1 MQLSVYVLGRE
12 VATLEQSGDF
22 KSVLTYHPH
31 VAADDFVSL
40 TMPVRLES
48 YVWDDQL
55 PPVLQMNLPEG
66 YLLQVLQEQFG
77 PHIGAS
83 PIALLSVIGRN
94 MVGRLQVAAP
104 GAQLNE
110 PAQPIEVAALLKGDN
125 SEAAFAAL
133 VRQHATSG
141 VSGVVPKF
149 LDAQTTAASY
159 QAETSPRTVQAE
171 PVEALHPLR
180 APLAPHQKASL
191 TTRRHIIKG
200 SSAQLPFVA
209 LNEHLCMQVARRV
222 MPAALTEVSDDGQ
235 ALVVHRFD
243 VDEHGQPLWGMEDFC
258 SLLGL
263 RPAAKYDTT
272 WERIAKAVRDHVP
285 GAQRLATFRQLATTL
300 LLTYA
305 LRNADCHA
313 KNLAL
318 LYTSRANAHLSPA
331 YDMLT
336 TSVYPGF
343 QHNPPAIDF
352 MGKRTWAPGKN
363 LQKFIA
369 ATFGIQPKEQQHMVQ
384 AISDAVADVAPQVRQ
399 AMAQHPGFEDIG
411 KRMLMA
417 WAEGVQG
424 LRDARVYAVGDWN
437 AGEAFA
443 GFSAPPKLVADQRKI
458 GRSPFWASDNLANRT
473 ASSHL
478 NQSSK

>member
-1 MQLSVYVLGRE
+1 MKLAVYVLGRD
-12 VATLEQSGDF
+12 VAVLEQAGDF
-22 KSVLTYHPH
+22 KSVLSYHANTAP
-31 VAADDFVSL
+31 DDSVSL
-40 TMPVRLES
+40 TMPVRTES

-83 PIALLSVIGRN
+83 PIALLSVVGRN
-94 MVGRLQVAAP
+94 MVGRIQVAAP
-104 GAQLNE
+104 GAALHE
-110 PAQPIEVAALLKGDN
+110 PAKPVEVAELLRGDN
-125 SEAAFAAL
+125 SEQAFAEL

-149 LDAQTTAASY
+149 LDAQNEAVST
-159 QAETSPRTVQAE
+159 QA
-171 PVEALHPLR
+171 
-180 APLAPHQKASL
+180 APLANHKKASL
-191 TTRRHIIKG
+191 ITTRHIIKG
-200 SSAQLPFVA
+200 SSKQLPFVS
-209 LNEHLCMQVARRV
+209 LNEHLCMQVAARV
-222 MPAALTEVSDDGQ
+222 MPAAKTEVSDDGQ

-243 VDEHGQPLWGMEDFC
+243 VDEHGQPHWGMEDFC

-272 WERIAKAVRDHVP
+272 WERIARAVRDHVP
-285 GAQRLATFRQLATTL
+285 GERRLETYRQLANTL

-318 LYTSRANAHLSPA
+318 LYTSRADVHLSPA

-336 TSVYPGF
+336 TSVYAGF
-343 QHNPPAIDF
+343 QHHPPGIEF
-352 MGKRTWAPGKN
+352 MGKKTWAPGKN

-369 ATFGIQPKEQQHMVQ
+369 ATFGIQPKEQTQMVD
-384 AISDAVADVAPQVRQ
+384 AISDAVAEVGPLVRQ
-399 AMAQHPGFEDIG
+399 AMAEHAGFADLG

-417 WAEGVQG
+417 WSEGVHG
-424 LRDARVYAVGDWN
+424 LRDKRVYAMGDWQ
-437 AGEAFA
+437 AGAAFT
-443 GFSAPPKLVADQRKI
+443 GLSDPPKLNTPKSKI
-458 GRSPFWASDNLANRT
+458 GRSPLLGKR
-473 ASSHL
+473 
-478 NQSSK
+478 

>member
-1 MQLSVYVLGRE
+1 MKLSVFVLGRE
-12 VATLEQSGDF
+12 VATLTPSGDF
-22 KSVLTYHPH
+22 KSVLTYHPQ
-31 VAADDFVSL
+31 VEADDFVSL
-40 TMPVRLES
+40 TMPVRSES

-77 PHIGAS
+77 PHVGAS

-94 MVGRLQVAAP
+94 MVGRVQVAAA
-104 GAQLNE
+104 GADLAE
-110 PAQPIEVAALLKGDN
+110 PARPIEVADLLKGDN

-133 VRQHATSG
+133 VREHATSG

-149 LDAQTTAASY
+149 LDAQVSS
-159 QAETSPRTVQAE
+159 AETLGA
-171 PVEALHPLR
+171 
-180 APLAPHQKASL
+180 HQKASFLSQSQGRSQDDL
-191 TTRRHIIKG
+191 TPSEGLTRSGRFGGTIITRRHIIKG
-200 SSAQLPFVA
+200 SSSQLPFIA
-209 LNEHLCMQVARRV
+209 LNEHLCMQVASRV
-222 MPAALTEVSDDGQ
+222 MPTAKTEISDDGQ

-243 VDEHGQPLWGMEDFC
+243 VNAEGLPYWNMEDFC

-272 WERIAKAVRDHVP
+272 WERIARAARVHVP
-285 GAQRLATFRQLATTL
+285 GGEHQFTTFSQLAMTL

-318 LYTSRANAHLSPA
+318 LYSSRADVHLSPA

-336 TSVYPGF
+336 TCVYAGY
-343 QHNPPAIDF
+343 QYNPPAIEF
-352 MGKRTWAPGKN
+352 MGKKTWTPGKN

-369 ATFGIQPKEQQHMVQ
+369 ATFGIQPKAQQHMVE
-384 AISDAVADVAPQVRQ
+384 AISDALADVGPLVRQ
-399 AMAQHPGFEDIG
+399 AMHQHPQFEDIG

-417 WAEGVQG
+417 WAEGVAG
-424 LRDARVYAVGDWN
+424 LRDQRVYALGAWAKGD
-437 AGEAFA
+437 AFE
-443 GFSAPPKLVADQRKI
+443 GFSSPPQPTAPKTKV
-458 GRSPFWASDNLANRT
+458 GRSPLLGKR
-473 ASSHL
+473 
-478 NQSSK
+478 

>member
-1 MQLSVYVLGRE
+1 MQLAVYVLGRE
-12 VATLEQSGDF
+12 VAALEQAGDF
-22 KSVLTYHPH
+22 KSVLSYRAD

-40 TMPVRLES
+40 TMPVRSES

-77 PHIGAS
+77 PQIGAS
-83 PIALLSVIGRN
+83 PMALLSVIGRN
-94 MVGRLQVAAP
+94 MVGRLQVAAR
-104 GAQLNE
+104 GADLSQ
-110 PAQPIEVAALLKGDN
+110 PAKPLEVAALLKGDN

-133 VRQHATSG
+133 VRDHATSG

-149 LDAQTTAASY
+149 LDAQARGGS
-159 QAETSPRTVQAE
+159 
-171 PVEALHPLR
+171 L
-180 APLAPHQKASL
+180 LAPHQKASL
-191 TTRRHIIKG
+191 VTRRHIIKG

-209 LNEHLCMQVARRV
+209 LNEHLCMQVASRV
-222 MPAALTEVSDDGQ
+222 MPTAKTEVSDDGQ

-243 VDEHGQPLWGMEDFC
+243 VDEQGQACWGMEDFC

-272 WERIAKAVRDHVP
+272 WERIARAVRDHVP
-285 GAQRLATFRQLATTL
+285 GTQRLETYRRLATTL

-318 LYTSRANAHLSPA
+318 RYSSRADVQLSPA

-336 TSVYPGF
+336 TCVYAGF
-343 QHNPPAIDF
+343 QHNPPAIEF
-352 MGKRTWAPGKN
+352 MGKKTWLPGKN
-363 LQKFIA
+363 LQKFVA

-384 AISDAVADVAPQVRQ
+384 AISDAVADVGPLVRQ
-399 AMAQHPGFEDIG
+399 AMVQHPGFEDIG

-424 LRDARVYAVGDWN
+424 LRDQRVYAMPAWMGHT
-437 AGEAFA
+437 AFDD
-443 GFSAPPKLVADQRKI
+443 FSPPPKLMASQDKI
-458 GRSPFWASDNLANRT
+458 GRSPLLGKR
-473 ASSHL
+473 
-478 NQSSK
+478 

>member
-1 MQLSVYVLGRE
+1 MPLSVYVLGRE
-12 VATLEQSGDF
+12 VATLEPSGDF
-22 KSVLTYHPH
+22 KSVLSYHPG
-31 VAADDFVSL
+31 VGTDDFVSL
-40 TMPVRLES
+40 TMPVRTES

-83 PIALLSVIGRN
+83 PVALLSVIGRN

-104 GAQLNE
+104 GATLEE
-110 PAQPIEVAALLKGDN
+110 PAKPIEVAALLKGDN

-133 VRQHATSG
+133 VREHATSG

-149 LDAQTTAASY
+149 LDAQNE
-159 QAETSPRTVQAE
+159 ETF
-171 PVEALHPLR
+171 PLG
-180 APLAPHQKASL
+180 AHTKASL
-191 TTRRHIIKG
+191 VTRRHIVKG
-200 SSAQLPFVA
+200 SSARLPFVA

-222 MPAALTEVSDDGQ
+222 MPTAHTQVSDDGQ

-243 VDEHGQPLWGMEDFC
+243 VDDNGQPHWGMEDFC

-272 WERIAKAVRDHVP
+272 WERIVKAVRDHVP
-285 GAQRLATFRQLATTL
+285 GPQRLETFRHLATTL

-318 LYTSRANAHLSPA
+318 LYTSRADVHLSPA

-336 TSVYPGF
+336 TSVYAGF
-343 QHNPPAIDF
+343 QHNPPGIEF
-352 MGKRTWAPGKN
+352 MGKKTWLPGKN

-369 ATFGIQPKEQQHMVQ
+369 ATFGIPPKEQQHLVQ
-384 AISDAVADVAPQVRQ
+384 AISDAVADMGKEVRQ
-399 AMAQHPGFEDIG
+399 AMTEHPGFEEVG
-411 KRMLMA
+411 KRMLLA
-417 WAEGVQG
+417 WAEGVRG
-424 LRDARVYAVGDWN
+424 LRDDRVYAVGDWT
-437 AGEAFA
+437 ASDAFE
-443 GFSAPPKLVADQRKI
+443 GFSTPPKLASETNKI
-458 GRSPFWASDNLANRT
+458 GRSPLLGER
-473 ASSHL
+473 
-478 NQSSK
+478 

>member
-1 MQLSVYVLGRE
+1 MQLQVHVLGRA
-12 VATLEQSGDF
+12 VATLQAVGDF
-22 KSVLTYHPH
+22 KSVLTYHPQ
-31 VAADDFVSL
+31 VAADDLVSL

-77 PHIGAS
+77 PHIGAN

-104 GAQLNE
+104 GAALSE
-110 PAQPIEVAALLKGDN
+110 PAKPIEVAALLKGDN

-149 LDAQTTAASY
+149 LDAQLSPGNAS
-159 QAETSPRTVQAE
+159 APPAV
-171 PVEALHPLR
+171 LH
-180 APLAPHQKASL
+180 KASL
-191 TTRRHIIKG
+191 VTRRHIVKG

-209 LNEHLCMQVARRV
+209 LNEHLCMQVVRRV
-222 MPAALTEVSDDGQ
+222 MPAAHTEVSDDGR

-243 VDEHGQPLWGMEDFC
+243 VDQHGQPHWGLEDFC

-263 RPAAKYDTT
+263 RPAAKYDST

-285 GAQRLATFRQLATTL
+285 GPQRRDTFRQLAHTL
-300 LLTYA
+300 LLTHA

-318 LYTSRANAHLSPA
+318 RYTRRADVHLAPA
-331 YDMLT
+331 FDVLT
-336 TSVYPGF
+336 TSVYAGF
-343 QHNPPAIDF
+343 QHNPPAIGF
-352 MGKRTWAPGKN
+352 MGKKTWAPGKH
-363 LQKFIA
+363 LQTFIA

-384 AISDAVADVAPQVRQ
+384 AISDAVADVGPQVRQ
-399 AMAQHPGFEDIG
+399 AMVQHPGFADIG

-417 WAEGVQG
+417 WAEGVHS
-424 LRDARVYAVGDWN
+424 LRDRRVYAIGDW
-437 AGEAFA
+437 AGGEAFE
-443 GFSAPPKLVADQRKI
+443 GFSPPPKLASKTDKI
-458 GRSPFWASDNLANRT
+458 GRSPLLGKR
-473 ASSHL
+473 
-478 NQSSK
+478 

>member
-12 VATLEQSGDF
+12 VATLEQAGDF
-22 KSVLTYHPH
+22 KSVLSYHPH
-31 VAADDFVSL
+31 VQADAFVSL
-40 TMPVRLES
+40 TMPVRTES

-77 PHIGAS
+77 PHMGAS

-104 GAQLNE
+104 GAELHE
-110 PAQPIEVAALLKGDN
+110 PAKPIEVAALLKGDN

-133 VRQHATSG
+133 VREHAASG
-141 VSGVVPKF
+141 VSGVAPKF
-149 LDAQTTAASY
+149 LDAQEEQDTH
-159 QAETSPRTVQAE
+159 QAESAQA
-171 PVEALHPLR
+171 LGTHR
-180 APLAPHQKASL
+180 KASL
-191 TTRRHIIKG
+191 LTRRHIIKG

-209 LNEHLCMQVARRV
+209 LNEHLCMQVASRV
-222 MPAALTEVSDDGQ
+222 MPTAKTEVSDDGQ

-243 VDEHGQPLWGMEDFC
+243 VDAQGQAHWGMEDFC

-263 RPAAKYDTT
+263 RPAAKYNTT
-272 WERIAKAVRDHVP
+272 WERIARAVRDHVP
-285 GAQRLATFRQLATTL
+285 GERRLETFRQLATTL

-318 LYTSRANAHLSPA
+318 LYTSRADVHLSPT
-331 YDMLT
+331 YDMLS
-336 TSVYPGF
+336 TSVYASF
-343 QHNPPAIDF
+343 QHNPPGIEF
-352 MGKRTWAPGKN
+352 MGKKTWTPGKN

-384 AISDAVADVAPQVRQ
+384 AISDAVADVGPLVRQ

-411 KRMLMA
+411 IRMLIA
-417 WAEGVQG
+417 WSEGVNG
-424 LRDARVYAVGDWN
+424 LRDQRVYAVGDWV
-437 AGEAFA
+437 AGDAFE
-443 GFSAPPKLVADQRKI
+443 GFSAPPRLESSTIKI
-458 GRSPFWASDNLANRT
+458 GRSPLLGER
-473 ASSHL
+473 
-478 NQSSK
+478 

>member
-12 VATLEQSGDF
+12 VATLAQSGDF
-22 KSVLTYHPH
+22 KSVLSYHPQ
-31 VAADDFVSL
+31 VTADDLVSL
-40 TMPVRLES
+40 TMPVRTES

-104 GAQLNE
+104 GAALDE
-110 PAQPIEVAALLKGDN
+110 PAKPIEVAALLKGDN

-133 VRQHATSG
+133 VREHATSG
-141 VSGVVPKF
+141 VSGVAPKF
-149 LDAQTTAASY
+149 LDAQIKSS
-159 QAETSPRTVQAE
+159 EDG
-171 PVEALHPLR
+171 
-180 APLAPHQKASL
+180 APLALHKKASHI
-191 TTRRHIIKG
+191 TRRHIIKG

-209 LNEHLCMQVARRV
+209 LNEHLCMQVASRV
-222 MPAALTEVSDDGQ
+222 LSTAKTEVSDDGQ

-243 VDEHGQPLWGMEDFC
+243 VDEHGQAYWGMEDFC

-285 GAQRLATFRQLATTL
+285 GAQRLETYRQLATTL

-318 LYTSRANAHLSPA
+318 LYTSRADVHLSPA

-336 TSVYPGF
+336 TSVYAGF
-343 QHNPPAIDF
+343 QHNPPGIEF
-352 MGKRTWAPGKN
+352 MGKKTWTPGKN

-384 AISDAVADVAPQVRQ
+384 AISDAVADVGPLVRQ

-411 KRMLMA
+411 KQMLMA

-424 LRDARVYAVGDWN
+424 LRDQRVYAVGAWA
-437 AGEAFA
+437 AGDAFE
-443 GFSAPPKLVADQRKI
+443 GFSPPPKQKTESTKI
-458 GRSPFWASDNLANRT
+458 GRSPLLGKR
-473 ASSHL
+473 
-478 NQSSK
+478 

>member
-22 KSVLTYHPH
+22 KSVLTYHPQ

-40 TMPVRLES
+40 TMPVRTES

-104 GAQLNE
+104 GAELSE
-110 PAQPIEVAALLKGDN
+110 PAKPIEVAALLKGDN

-133 VRQHATSG
+133 VREHATSG

-149 LDAQTTAASY
+149 LDAQ
-159 QAETSPRTVQAE
+159 AEDGELGTPL
-171 PVEALHPLR
+171 ALHK
-180 APLAPHQKASL
+180 KASL
-191 TTRRHIIKG
+191 VTRRHIIKG

-209 LNEHLCMQVARRV
+209 LNEHLCMQVASRV
-222 MPAALTEVSDDGQ
+222 MPTAKTEVSEDGQ

-243 VDEHGQPLWGMEDFC
+243 VDEHGQPHWGMEDFC

-285 GAQRLATFRQLATTL
+285 GAQRLETYRQLATTL

-318 LYTSRANAHLSPA
+318 LYTSRADVHLSPA

-336 TSVYPGF
+336 TSVYAGF
-343 QHNPPAIDF
+343 QHNPPGIEF
-352 MGKRTWAPGKN
+352 MGKKTWAPGKN

-384 AISDAVADVAPQVRQ
+384 AISDAVADVGPQVRQ
-399 AMAQHPGFEDIG
+399 AMAQHPGFEDVG

-417 WAEGVQG
+417 WSEGVQG
-424 LRDARVYAVGDWN
+424 LRDQRVYAVGDWTP
-437 AGEAFA
+437 GEAFE
-443 GFSAPPKLVADQRKI
+443 GFSPPPKQKTESTKI
-458 GRSPFWASDNLANRT
+458 GRSPLLGKR
-473 ASSHL
+473 
-478 NQSSK
+478 

>member
-12 VATLEQSGDF
+12 VATLAQSGDF
-22 KSVLTYHPH
+22 KSVLTYHPQ
-31 VAADDFVSL
+31 VAANDFVSL

-55 PPVLQMNLPEG
+55 PPALQMNLPEG
-66 YLLQVLQEQFG
+66 YLLQVLQEKFG

-83 PIALLSVIGRN
+83 PVALLSVIGRN
-94 MVGRLQVAAP
+94 MVGRLQVAVP
-104 GAQLNE
+104 GAALDE
-110 PAQPIEVAALLKGDN
+110 PAKPIEVAALLKGDN

-133 VRQHATSG
+133 VREHATSG

-149 LDAQTTAASY
+149 LDAQAKDGAAL
-159 QAETSPRTVQAE
+159 
-171 PVEALHPLR
+171 ALHK
-180 APLAPHQKASL
+180 KASL
-191 TTRRHIIKG
+191 VTRRHIIKG

-209 LNEHLCMQVARRV
+209 LNKHLCMEVARRV
-222 MPAALTEVSDDGQ
+222 MPTARTEVSDDGQ

-243 VDEHGQPLWGMEDFC
+243 VDEQGQAHWGMEDFC

-285 GAQRLATFRQLATTL
+285 GAQRLDTYRQLATTL

-318 LYTSRANAHLSPA
+318 LYTSRADAHLSPA

-336 TSVYPGF
+336 TSVYAGF
-343 QHNPPAIDF
+343 QHSPPGIEL
-352 MGKRTWAPGKN
+352 MGKKTWTPGKN
-363 LQKFIA
+363 LQKFMA
-369 ATFGIQPKEQQHMVQ
+369 ATFGIQPKEQQYMVQ
-384 AISDAVADVAPQVRQ
+384 AISDAVADVGPLVRQ
-399 AMAQHPGFEDIG
+399 AMAQHPGFEVIG

-417 WAEGVQG
+417 WAEGMQG
-424 LRDARVYAVGDWN
+424 LRDQRVYAVGEWAAGN
-437 AGEAFA
+437 AFE
-443 GFSAPPKLVADQRKI
+443 GFSLPPKQKADSTKI
-458 GRSPFWASDNLANRT
+458 GRSPLLGKR
-473 ASSHL
+473 
-478 NQSSK
+478 